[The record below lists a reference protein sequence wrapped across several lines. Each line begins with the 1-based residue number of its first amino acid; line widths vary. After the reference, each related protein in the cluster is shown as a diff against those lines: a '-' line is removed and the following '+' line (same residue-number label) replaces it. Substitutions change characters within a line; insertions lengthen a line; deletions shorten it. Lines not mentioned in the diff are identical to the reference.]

1 MSKLRHWVEHR
12 LGLAKPIVEAAEHP
26 IPASSA
32 SWRYVFGS
40 AAAVLLGLQVVTGI
54 LLALVYVPS
63 ASEAW
68 NSLQFLNHNVVL
80 GWFLRALHGW
90 GSNFMIAIVLIHM
103 AQVFLFG
110 AYKFP
115 RELTWIVG
123 VFALLLTLGMA
134 FTGQV
139 LRFDQDS
146 YWGLGIGASI
156 LSRVP
161 FIGGSLVDL
170 MLGGPII
177 AGPTLTRFFVLHVFI
192 IPGILLVLVGLHLWM
207 VLR

>member
-1 MSKLRHWVEHR
+1 M
-12 LGLAKPIVEAAEHP
+12 
-26 IPASSA
+26 
-32 SWRYVFGS
+32 FS
-40 AAAVLLGLQVVTGI
+40 AAPRTVLLGLQVITGI

-68 NSLQFLNHNVVL
+68 NSLQFLNHNITL
-80 GWFLRALHGW
+80 GWFLRAVHGW

-123 VFALLLTLGMA
+123 ILLLLFTLGMA

-139 LRFDQDS
+139 LRFDQDA

-156 LSRVP
+156 TSRVP
-161 FIGGSLVDL
+161 LFGATLVHAASGRSHHRRGYAVPFLHAARLRDPRNPAGSRRLACVD
-170 MLGGPII
+170 GAAP
-177 AGPTLTRFFVLHVFI
+177 RHQ
-192 IPGILLVLVGLHLWM
+192 
-207 VLR
+207 